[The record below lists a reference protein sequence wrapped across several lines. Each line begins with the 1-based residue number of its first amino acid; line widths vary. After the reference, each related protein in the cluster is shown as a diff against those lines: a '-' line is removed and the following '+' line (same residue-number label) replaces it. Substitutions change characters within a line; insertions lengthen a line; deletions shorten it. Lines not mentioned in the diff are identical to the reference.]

1 MRRVGEQFEHPF
13 GGAPT
18 TTPGKDLA
26 SATPNPAPKGSSPF
40 LKEIYRQFPP
50 PKPSPQV
57 KGSGKA
63 IKKGEAT
70 CKGKSPLEVKEQF
83 IGESHLLA
91 EQKKMVDQLPHYDR
105 KPARTRAS
113 SPASWRP
120 WSTKAAWATRSWR
133 PTASRDASTPWPPA
147 WSAKTLRR
155 SSAGSRRAP
164 G

>member
-1 MRRVGEQFEHPF
+1 M
-13 GGAPT
+13 APST
-18 TTPGKDLA
+18 NTPGKDLA

-91 EQKKMVDQLPHYDR
+91 EQKKMVDQLPHYESEAG
-105 KPARTRAS
+105 KNTSFVAGQLAALVYES
-113 SPASWRP
+113 SLGD
-120 WSTKAAWATRSWR
+120 KKLATYGFQGCIYSLATGLEREN
-133 PTASRDASTPWPPA
+133 
-147 WSAKTLRR
+147 
-155 SSAGSRRAP
+155 AP
-164 G
+164 KK